1 MKKIISYALVILLLA
16 SCSSVPLTGRKQ
28 LLLVSDSEV
37 LQASALSYTEYMS
50 TAVISKNI
58 TDTKKVETV
67 GKKIAAAV
75 EKYLKD
81 NGMESE
87 IANFSWSYSLVK
99 DTTANAFCMPGGKV
113 VFYEGIIPYC
123 QTEAGIAVVMG
134 HEIAHVVAKHGNERM
149 SQQMLVET
157 GSQIAG
163 AAVSGK
169 TAVTQQLVQTVYGL
183 GTQVGVLLPYS
194 RKHEYEADHLGLIF
208 MAMAGYN
215 PAEAVTFWE
224 RMSAGKG
231 ASTDFL
237 STHPSDAKRIAALK
251 TLLPEAQKY
260 YTK

>member
-1 MKKIISYALVILLLA
+1 
-16 SCSSVPLTGRKQ
+16 
-28 LLLVSDSEV
+28 
-37 LQASALSYTEYMS
+37 MS

-224 RMSAGKG
+224 RMSAGKE

>member
-50 TAVISKNI
+50 TAVISKNV

-87 IANFSWSYSLVK
+87 IANFAWSYSLVK

-215 PAEAVTFWE
+215 PGEAVTFWE
-224 RMSAGKG
+224 RMSTGKG

>member
-87 IANFSWSYSLVK
+87 IANFAWSYSLVK